1 MTLPYA
7 PARWPS
13 VTATVVLWA
22 AAAASIVFWGLRMA
36 TPADGVRPPAVSTVA
51 ALNVDSAAVAR
62 VLGAQPAVERV
73 VAAPDAAS
81 RFHLLGVVA
90 DDTGRGAALIA
101 VDGKPPRPYRVGATL
116 AEGYVLQSLDARAVN
131 IGGDRRGSAVFS
143 LKLPVQPLAVNGPVR
158 PPPVMP
164 RD

>member
-36 TPADGVRPPAVSTVA
+36 TPADSARPPAVSSVS
-51 ALNVDSAAVAR
+51 ALNVDSAAVVR
-62 VLGAQPAVERV
+62 MLGAQPVVERV
-73 VAAPDAAS
+73 AVAPDAAS
-81 RFHLLGVVA
+81 RFALLGVVA

-101 VDGKPPRPYRVGATL
+101 VDGQPAKPFRVGAVVD
-116 AEGYVLQSLDARAVN
+116 EGLVLQSLDPRQARLGASM
-131 IGGDRRGSAVFS
+131 D
-143 LKLPVQPLAVNGPVR
+143 GPATLTLD
-158 PPPVMP
+158 MP
-164 RD
+164 AKN